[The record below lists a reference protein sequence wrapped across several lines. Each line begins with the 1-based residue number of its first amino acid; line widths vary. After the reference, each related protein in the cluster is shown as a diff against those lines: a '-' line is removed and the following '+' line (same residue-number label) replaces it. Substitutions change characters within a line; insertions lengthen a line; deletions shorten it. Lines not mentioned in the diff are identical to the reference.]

1 MFGSVRSDST
11 CILLN
16 HILLFLLPF
25 RNMGAY
31 SYISPRLMTAT
42 RELNKKEKR
51 ARYVGRMVSSAP
63 ATGMS
68 KIHKEEYKDILEGVF
83 GKIA

>member
-1 MFGSVRSDST
+1 
-11 CILLN
+11 
-16 HILLFLLPF
+16 
-25 RNMGAY
+25 MGAY

-42 RELNKKEKR
+42 RELNNNEKP

-68 KIHKEEYKDILEGVF
+68 KIHTKEYNDTASLYNDW
-83 GKIA
+83 